1 MVKASAGGGGK
12 GMRVAYNDTECKE
25 AFKLSSAESL
35 SSFGDD
41 RLLVEK
47 FVEDPRHIE
56 IQLIGDKHG
65 NVVRWRLLSHISCIC
80 LKENVPYREEIKK

>member
-12 GMRVAYNDTECKE
+12 GMRIAYSDEECIE
-25 AFKLSSAESL
+25 AFKLSSAEAL

-47 FVEDPRHIE
+47 FVEEPRHIE
-56 IQLIGDKHG
+56 IQLIGDKKG
-65 NVVRWRLLSHISCIC
+65 NVVSTFFCSFFL
-80 LKENVPYREEIKK
+80 